1 MFALLSPQM
10 GLDWPGA
17 WTHLEQHSLSPF
29 PAGKGGMK
37 PRTQSRRGPRARC
50 LQGKLRNGCICR
62 LHHHL
67 LPQGWN
73 RRRQGAGHQ
82 ETSEEQEPK
91 GTKARCAQKLERL
104 KWRDTFEQRWETL
117 RSKNFIH
124 SILLGNV
131 ITLFFY
137 LSFHTYLKVWVS
149 TRVCVGGCFWSVKS
163 IPQASHHLFSNYLF

>member
-1 MFALLSPQM
+1 M

-17 WTHLEQHSLSPF
+17 WPHLEQHSLSPF
-29 PAGKGGMK
+29 PAGKWGMK
-37 PRTQSRRGPRARC
+37 SRHWSRSRPMTRC

-67 LPQGWN
+67 LPQGWK
-73 RRRQGAGHQ
+73 RRRQGGIRRHQ

-104 KWRDTFEQRWETL
+104 KGRDTFEQRWETL
-117 RSKNFIH
+117 RSKNFFH

-137 LSFHTYLKVWVS
+137 LSFLTYLKVWVG
-149 TRVCVGGCFWSVKS
+149 TCVCVDFWSVKS